1 MPVKLVEH
9 GLHALYLALTA
20 ALHAWLISCLA
31 ATNYSC
37 LQGPLE
43 NLLEH
48 IDDPFGNNGLTLETA
63 SKFTPGN

>member
-1 MPVKLVEH
+1 MPQLVL
-9 GLHALYLALTA
+9 GC
-20 ALHAWLISCLA
+20 S
-31 ATNYSC
+31 YSWAVTDC

-63 SKFTPGN
+63 SKFTPSN